1 MIRRL
6 TRVFDNL
13 ATAFLAGVLIVVV
26 LQVFFRY
33 VARIVV
39 PWTEEATR
47 YLGIWMVFMGAAAA
61 VAHGSHITV
70 TLLVERLPKTLRG
83 GAAFLATTVALLFNL
98 IVLLGSLQLIQL
110 NWEQQA
116 ATFPVSVAVL
126 YLALAVSAV
135 ASLLFL
141 LVRIAKAPQGGT

>member
-1 MIRRL
+1 MRRL
-6 TRVFDNL
+6 SALFETV
-13 ATAFLAGVLIVVV
+13 AMVFLAGILVTVC

-33 VARIVV
+33 IAGIVA

-61 VAHGSHITV
+61 LAQGSHIAVTV
-70 TLLVERLPKTLRG
+70 VLERLPERVRAVIQRLSWV
-83 GAAFLATTVALLFNL
+83 LLLLFSA

-116 ATFPVSVAVL
+116 VTFPLSVAVL
-126 YLALAVSAV
+126 YLALAVFSGT
-135 ASLLFL
+135 SLLI
-141 LVRIAKAPQGGT
+141 LVVHLFKRPGG

>member
-6 TRVFDNL
+6 SDLLETL
-13 ATAFLAGVLIVVV
+13 ATVFLAGVLAAVV

-33 VARIVV
+33 VARIAV

-61 VAHGSHITV
+61 VAQGSHIAVTV
-70 TLLVERLPKTLRG
+70 LVERLPQTLRRS
-83 GAAFLATTVALLFNL
+83 AALLATSMALLFNL
-98 IVLLGSLQLIQL
+98 IVFLGSLQLIQL
-110 NWEQQA
+110 NWEQEA

-126 YLALAVSAV
+126 YLAVAVSAGT
-135 ASLLFL
+135 SLLFAGF
-141 LVRIAKAPQGGT
+141 VIGKSMRGKS